1 MKIGCWEV
9 PKPTYPSLL
18 WPAEWKAPAPLKP
31 LTILSLMIPAC
42 EMKHP
47 WTEREWNE
55 SIPTIRE
62 SGMNKRMVPKIQKWE
77 VNKKKFPKSEKGKGM
92 KKSFP
97 TIREPWLWHNVMF
110 FVTLTDDKIC
120 TIIPCDFCWFYFLWF
135 LIKVGFYKCCNL
147 SPVSSM

>member
-1 MKIGCWEV
+1 MLGSAKTNLPLLTLTSWVKGTSSFETSHNIIPWFPPVKWDIHERKGNEMNPFPQFEKVEWIKEWF
-9 PKPTYPSLL
+9 PKF
-18 WPAEWKAPAPLKP
+18 
-31 LTILSLMIPAC
+31 
-42 EMKHP
+42 
-47 WTEREWNE
+47 RN
-55 SIPTIRE
+55 
-62 SGMNKRMVPKIQKWE
+62 GKWI
-77 VNKKKFPKSEKGKGM
+77 KKTFPKSEKGKGM

-135 LIKVGFYKCCNL
+135 LIKVGYYKCCNL